1 MRILCFGESLVRFAT
16 DAHERLEDAHMM
28 EISYSGAEATV
39 AASLSMQGDEVF
51 YVSKT
56 SDNRIGENVLM
67 SLAAYGINTSNV
79 LRGPGRVGLYY
90 VERGKSIR
98 PTIVTYDRTGTALA
112 LSSHNEFDWDHIL
125 NGIELVFL
133 SGIIPAISDEMCIAC
148 EECLKACKGR
158 GIKVAF
164 DINYRASMW
173 SAEKAKN
180 TLNRLLPL
188 VDILTASED
197 DILLLEEKPL
207 INRDSVFNVC
217 QNVMFNLQRKFNI
230 ANVAFI
236 VRESDRYDIA
246 SFRSAIITEDMTYFS
261 KEESVSISDLSCCG
275 SMFSAGIVHAI
286 ASKWD
291 AQYTIDYATIA
302 SAYKATIRGD
312 YSLATEP
319 DLRSLLDSSSFR
331 PRTIQ

>member
-1 MRILCFGESLVRFAT
+1 MRILCFGESLVRLAT

-51 YVSKT
+51 YASKT
-56 SDNRIGENVLM
+56 STNRIGENALM
-67 SLAAYGINTSNV
+67 SLSAYGINTSNV

-112 LSSHNEFDWDHIL
+112 LANHDEFDWDHIL
-125 NGIELVFL
+125 NGIEMVFL
-133 SGIIPAISDEMCIAC
+133 SGIIPAISNEMRIAC
-148 EECLKACKGR
+148 KECLVACKGR

-173 SAEKAKN
+173 SPSDAKVM
-180 TLNRLLPL
+180 LRELLPL
-188 VDILTASED
+188 VDVLTASED
-197 DILLLEEKPL
+197 DILLLEEKPQV
-207 INRDSVFNVC
+207 NRDSVFNVC
-217 QNVMFNLQRKFNI
+217 QNTMSSLQRKFDI

-236 VRESDRYDIA
+236 VRDTDRYDIA
-246 SFRSAIITEDMTYFS
+246 SFRGAIITEEMTYFS
-261 KEESVSISDLSCCG
+261 KEESVSVSDLSCCG

-291 AQYTIDYATIA
+291 AQHAIDYATIA

-312 YSLATEP
+312 YSLATES
-319 DLRSLLDSSSFR
+319 DLQSLLDSSTFK